1 MQADPFASTIMNSPI
16 PPALVADLPRY
27 TAWRQDL
34 HAHPEMAYQEH
45 RTSDFVAARL
55 ESFGIPIVRGLGRT
69 GVVGTLRH
77 GQGTRCIG
85 LRADMD
91 ALPLQ
96 EMNEFAHRSQHDG
109 CMHACGHDGHTV
121 MLLAAAEHLARTR
134 EFDGTIHF
142 IFQPAEE
149 GEAGAK
155 AMMDDGLFTRF
166 PVDAVFGL
174 HNWPW
179 LPAGQIALR
188 PGPVMAAM
196 DIFEATLRGRG
207 GHAAQPHMAI
217 DPIVAATALIQAWQS
232 IVARMV
238 DPQEAGVVSVTQIHA
253 GNAWAVIPEEVVLRG
268 TVRTFKPEVRAMIE
282 RRMRELGEGYAA
294 AHECSFTWRYE
305 HRFPPTVNSAAE
317 TGFAAGVA
325 EALVGA
331 GNVVHDAAPSMG
343 SEDFGWMLQV
353 QRGCYAWLG
362 SAGQPGKL
370 LHNPYYD
377 FNDEVI
383 PLGASYWVRLAQD
396 FLAARSV

>member
-1 MQADPFASTIMNSPI
+1 MTPLQIQPAIAADNARYAS
-16 PPALVADLPRY
+16 
-27 TAWRQDL
+27 WRQDL
-34 HAHPEMAYQEH
+34 HAHPELAYQEH
-45 RTSDFVAARL
+45 RTADFVAAKL

-69 GVVGTLRH
+69 GVVGTLKV
-77 GQGTRCIG
+77 GTGARRVG

-91 ALPLQ
+91 ALPMQ
-96 EMNEFAHRSQHDG
+96 ELNDFAHRSQHEG

-134 EFDGTIHF
+134 DFDGTIHF

-155 AMMDDGLFTRF
+155 AMMDDGLFSQF

-179 LPAGQIALR
+179 LPVGQIALR

-196 DIFEATLRGRG
+196 DIFEATLTGRG

-217 DPIVAATALIQAWQS
+217 DPVVGACALVQAWQG
-232 IVARMV
+232 IVSRNV
-238 DPQEAGVVSVTQIHA
+238 DPQDAGVVSVTQIHA

-268 TVRTFKPEVRAMIE
+268 TVRSFKPDVQALIE
-282 RRMRELGEGYAA
+282 RRMREIGEGYAA
-294 AHECSFTWRYE
+294 AHGCSFKWRYE
-305 HRFPPTVNSAAE
+305 HRFPPTINSEAE
-317 TGFAAGVA
+317 TRFAAAAAGAV
-325 EALVGA
+325 VGTER
-331 GNVVHDAAPSMG
+331 VVHDAAPSMG

-362 SAGQPGKL
+362 SAGQPGCL

-383 PLGASYWVRLAQD
+383 PLGASYWVRIARD
-396 FLAARSV
+396 FLAHGAT